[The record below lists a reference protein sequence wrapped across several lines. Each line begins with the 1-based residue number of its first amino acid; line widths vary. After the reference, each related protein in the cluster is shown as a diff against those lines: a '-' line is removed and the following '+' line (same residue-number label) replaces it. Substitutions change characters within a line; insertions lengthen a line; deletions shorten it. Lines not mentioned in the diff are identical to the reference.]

1 MAWPD
6 NREAVF
12 LRVDE
17 TAPIDMVLVQGDVAI
32 SLAGL
37 TELGL
42 ILTPQD
48 GSADLVYKNT
58 DNPAYVSVLDGAN
71 GKVRFEPNENDL
83 VTGMVRLLGRWYTIL
98 AGNKFYFPQ
107 EGFIEFNLL
116 KDPSGK
122 VTNQLQIRADGYVA
136 LGYT

>member
-1 MAWPD
+1 MVWQD

-17 TAPIDMVLVQGDVAI
+17 TAPIDMVLMQGDVAI
-32 SLAGL
+32 NLTGL

-48 GSADLVYKNT
+48 DSADLIYKNT
-58 DNPAYVSVLDGAN
+58 DSPAYVSVLDRAN
-71 GKVRFEPNENDL
+71 GKVRFEPKENDL
-83 VTGMVRLLGRWYTIL
+83 VTGMVQLLGRWYIIM
-98 AGNKFYFPQ
+98 AGNRFYFPQ
-107 EGFIEFNLL
+107 DGFIEFNLL
-116 KDPSGK
+116 KDPSGF
-122 VTNQLQIRADGYVA
+122 VTNQLQIKADAFVS